1 MGRLGSRG
9 EWQVKVSIHI
19 LRILVPKAPY
29 RSHLRDVL
37 LANNDIDGW
46 HVRLCRELCVTWPND
61 GGTHSSFVMWL
72 KKVHGYG
79 AVRSIM
85 MDVTSL
91 LVSQTQHASSDI
103 HGMASWM
110 TKIHRLQTCAEDSL
124 KKIDGNDKKDTKL
137 LTCAGFNSSSPSV
150 FVPSSRECR
159 CLYVSS
165 SAMKTNLCTS
175 CRGRIYQHRK
185 TRLQPIRR
193 R

>member
-1 MGRLGSRG
+1 MHLEIFRLPGRLEKKKLGRLGSRG

-72 KKVHGYG
+72 KKVHRGYG
-79 AVRSIM
+79 TVRSIM

-91 LVSQTQHASSDI
+91 LVSQTQHVSSDI
-103 HGMASWM
+103 LGMASRM
-110 TKIHRLQTCAEDSL
+110 NQTHLLQTCAENSL
-124 KKIDGNDKKDTKL
+124 KQIDENDKKDWKL
-137 LTCAGFNSSSPSV
+137 LTLAGFHSSSPI
-150 FVPSSRECR
+150 R
-159 CLYVSS
+159 
-165 SAMKTNLCTS
+165 LC
-175 CRGRIYQHRK
+175 CF
-185 TRLQPIRR
+185 LP
-193 R
+193 